1 MRNGDSKGMSRDSST
16 PCSDDDMTDEERK
29 YQAILRT
36 CPELGNLVEDLDL
49 VSLSTGRRIG
59 VSEQEERTRQKL
71 VSVALRVLIRGR
83 IYTSGQVV
91 SLLGEKLNISQERA
105 VRGFEMMRTS
115 GVLTSPSGAGF
126 RLAI

>member
-1 MRNGDSKGMSRDSST
+1 
-16 PCSDDDMTDEERK
+16 MTDEQK
-29 YQAILRT
+29 YQTIVQAN
-36 CPELGNLVEDLDL
+36 PELLNLIEDLDL
-49 VSLSTGRRIG
+49 IDPETGRRFG

>member
-1 MRNGDSKGMSRDSST
+1 
-16 PCSDDDMTDEERK
+16 MTDEERK
-29 YQAILRT
+29 YQELLRT
-36 CPELGNLVEDLDL
+36 CPELGDLVEDLDL

-71 VSVALRVLIRGR
+71 VSVALRVLNRGR